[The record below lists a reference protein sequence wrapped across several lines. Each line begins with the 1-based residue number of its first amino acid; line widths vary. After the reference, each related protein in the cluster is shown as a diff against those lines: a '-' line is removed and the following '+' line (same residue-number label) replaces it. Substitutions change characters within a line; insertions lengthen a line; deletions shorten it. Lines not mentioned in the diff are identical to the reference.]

1 MNRQI
6 KDSYMQNRQR
16 GAVLLVALV
25 FLLII
30 TTLAV
35 TSMREV
41 ALDSRIT
48 SNLIEH
54 KQLFNAAE
62 AGLTDGQYRT
72 IGTKV
77 KIPGEYSLATA
88 LRPLNAIQT
97 CSNADFKD
105 PCLLEIPPQFPQ
117 DFADST
123 RVKNYAPDDV
133 TEFNESIHWYALPAP
148 GGADT
153 GESENPEYGNMM
165 MGVGIFRYEVNS
177 QATHGDG
184 AARLRSTVYRI
195 YN

>member
-6 KDSYMQNRQR
+6 KGSYKQNRQH

-54 KQLFNAAE
+54 KQLLNAAE

-97 CSNADFKD
+97 CSNVDFKD
-105 PCLLEIPPQFPQ
+105 PCLLEMPPQYPQ
-117 DFADST
+117 DFSNAT
-123 RVKNYAPDDV
+123 RMKEYAPDDV
-133 TEFNESIHWYALPAP
+133 TEFNESIHWYALLAP
-148 GGADT
+148 GGADA

-165 MGVGIFRYEVNS
+165 MGIGTFRYEVNS
-177 QATHGDG
+177 QATHGDS
-184 AARLRSTVYRI
+184 AVRLRSTVYRI
-195 YN
+195 Y

>member
-1 MNRQI
+1 MNIQNKGSFYRGRQ
-6 KDSYMQNRQR
+6 N

-48 SNLIEH
+48 SNLIDH
-54 KQLFNAAE
+54 KRLFNAAE

-88 LRPLNAIQT
+88 LRPLNATAT
-97 CSNADFKD
+97 CANSDFKD
-105 PCLLEIPPQFPQ
+105 PCLLLEMPRFQQ
-117 DFADST
+117 DFGDAT
-123 RVKNYAPDDV
+123 KRKQYAPDDA
-133 TEFNESIHWYALPAP
+133 TEFDESINWYAIPAP
-148 GGADT
+148 GGADA

-165 MGVGIFRYEVNS
+165 MGVGTFRYEINS

-184 AARLRSTVYRI
+184 EVRLRSTIYRI